1 MAAAAKRN
9 RRSDTKRLGEARK
22 PVVGEFEI
30 SQPPRCPSRPVLC
43 SYMLS
48 LSTRAGVNMW
58 VFGTAIVQAILIGW
72 IAQTQLK
79 RTGIVWFLI
88 ALAVDAALLLL
99 VDVSTDP
106 RKLSPE
112 ELRIRNSL
120 AGEISYFL
128 LSVGIG
134 SVVMGIVLATLP
146 KVREPRE

>member
-72 IAQTQLK
+72 IT
-79 RTGIVWFLI
+79 
-88 ALAVDAALLLL
+88 
-99 VDVSTDP
+99 
-106 RKLSPE
+106 
-112 ELRIRNSL
+112 
-120 AGEISYFL
+120 
-128 LSVGIG
+128 
-134 SVVMGIVLATLP
+134 
-146 KVREPRE
+146 